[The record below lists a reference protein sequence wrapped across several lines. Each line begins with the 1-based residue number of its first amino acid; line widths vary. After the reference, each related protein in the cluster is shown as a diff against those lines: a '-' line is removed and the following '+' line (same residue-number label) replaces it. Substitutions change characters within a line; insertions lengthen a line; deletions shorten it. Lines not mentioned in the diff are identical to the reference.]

1 MIDRLSD
8 KSVGLLFS
16 CEPAL
21 RRWLSRRVDGFDL
34 DDLVQES
41 LVAAW
46 QAWPS
51 FKANSS
57 LSTWLYG
64 IAKRRLWNY
73 YRSGKAKPPL
83 LELDGPRA
91 VELAGDRCGDGETR
105 FVDSLCLDCLIE
117 RLRDDER
124 ALFELFYRR
133 RRSVAEIA
141 KSLCLPEGTVKY
153 RLFALRARLRAGLR
167 V

>member
-1 MIDRLSD
+1 MIDPSSD
-8 KSVGLLFS
+8 KAVGLLFA

-21 RRWLSRRVDGFDL
+21 RRWLSRRAAGFDL

-46 QAWPS
+46 LAWPA
-51 FKANSS
+51 FKGNSS

-83 LELDGPRA
+83 LELDDSRA
-91 VELAGDRCGDGETR
+91 VELAGGPCHDGEAR
-105 FVDSLCLDCLIE
+105 RVDSLCLDCLIE
-117 RLRDDER
+117 RLGDEER
-124 ALFELFYRR
+124 ELFEQFYRR

-141 KSLCLPEGTVKY
+141 RALGLPVGTVKY
-153 RLFALRARLRAGLR
+153 RLFALRARLRACR
-167 V
+167 